1 MKVITRFAPSPTG
14 FLHIGGA
21 RTALFNYLFSKH
33 NNGKF
38 LLRIEDTDKK
48 RSTQPAIDAI
58 IDGLSWLNL
67 NWDNNIVMQS
77 ENIKAHQEAAFTLL
91 ENGKA
96 YYCYCPPKNLQ
107 DHTLQEKCNC
117 INLKQSPKD
126 ISPAIRLR
134 VDKEGISSIE
144 DLVIGKVDTPKK
156 DIDDFIILRADKT
169 PTYLLAVV
177 VDDINMSIT
186 HIIRGNDHLSNTFK
200 QKEIF
205 EALNKPLPYFAHIPL
220 IHGEDGSKLSKRHGA
235 LGIEEYKKMGY
246 LNRSV
251 NNYLLKLGWSFNNQD
266 IISISEATKN
276 FNIKD
281 VQKSASRFDFNKL
294 NSINSYYIK
303 SLSLE
308 DLFTYVITFMDT
320 TNSNLLSNYKHNLYK
335 ILPFLQTR
343 FQTLKDIAEASL
355 FVLHEKIKISPEAQ
369 EIIKNNITILKEQY
383 CLLKSYASDFDREEL
398 HKNIKDFS
406 ENTGLKLGV
415 TTAPLRAALSGN
427 SSSPASVFDIMN
439 ILGKEQ
445 TLLRIN
451 NAIKLI
457 SK

>member
-33 NNGKF
+33 YGGKF

-48 RSTQPAIDAI
+48 RSTKPAIDAI
-58 IDGLSWLNL
+58 IEGLSWLNL

-77 ENIKAHQEAAFTLL
+77 ENINVHQEAALSLL
-91 ENGKA
+91 KNNKA

-107 DHTLQEKCNC
+107 ENTLTEKCNC
-117 INLKQSPKD
+117 DNLKEKPKN

-134 VDKEGISSIE
+134 VNKEGISSIN
-144 DLVIGKVDTPKK
+144 DLVIGQVNTPRK
-156 DIDDFIILRADKT
+156 DIEDFIILRADNT

-177 VDDINMSIT
+177 VDDINMNVT
-186 HIIRGNDHLSNTFK
+186 HVIRGNDHLSNTFK

-235 LGIEEYKKMGY
+235 LGIEEYKNMGY
-246 LNRSV
+246 LSKAL
-251 NNYLLKLGWSFNNQD
+251 NNYLLKLGWSFNNKD
-266 IISISEATKN
+266 IIPISEAIEN
-276 FNIKD
+276 FNITD
-281 VQKSASRFDFNKL
+281 VQKSAARFDFNKL

-303 SLSLE
+303 LLPLE
-308 DLFTYVITFMDT
+308 DLFSYIIKLLDT
-320 TNSNLLSNYKHNLYK
+320 SNNNFLNNYKENLHK

-355 FVLHEKIKISPEAQ
+355 FILYKNIDISSEAKD
-369 EIIKNNITILKEQY
+369 IIKNNLN
-383 CLLKSYASDFDREEL
+383 LLKDLFCLIKDNKNSFNRDEL
-398 HKNIKDFS
+398 QKIIKDFS
-406 ENTGLKLGV
+406 ETKGLKLGV
-415 TTAPLRAALSGN
+415 STSPLRAALSGKA
-427 SSSPASVFDIMN
+427 SSPASVFDIMN
-439 ILGKEQ
+439 ILGKEN
-445 TLLRIN
+445 TLFRIN
-451 NAIKLI
+451 NAISLFK
-457 SK
+457 